1 MEPMAQG
8 PAETGI
14 SAIEEVA
21 RLREELRAERALR
34 QTLEAAHGAL
44 QAAFS
49 GLEGGVLLL
58 DADRVLFAN
67 PPVAA
72 AFDIPAERLQRMTR
86 EQFVRDLRRSSNEPP
101 DFLDRTTRDSH
112 AAVEEARG
120 EFEIQFPQWRSLR
133 WVSRPVRLPSGH
145 GVLVLFNDISADS
158 DLASGR
164 EQRALID
171 ELTGLEN
178 RKAGEQSAL
187 REIRGARRYGRPLA
201 FVLFDVDHFKRVND
215 SHGHLAGDAVLRE
228 VSRCMSGLPRGGDTA
243 VRWGGEEFLVILT
256 GVGLDGARLFAERVR
271 RAIEA
276 LRVGDVGQ
284 VTISAGVA
292 ELSLGEDEPG
302 PAIAR
307 ADASLYE
314 AKSRGRNRVI

>member
-1 MEPMAQG
+1 M
-8 PAETGI
+8 
-14 SAIEEVA
+14 
-21 RLREELRAERALR
+21 
-34 QTLEAAHGAL
+34 
-44 QAAFS
+44 
-49 GLEGGVLLL
+49 
-58 DADRVLFAN
+58 RV
-67 PPVAA
+67 
-72 AFDIPAERLQRMTR
+72 Q
-86 EQFVRDLRRSSNEPP
+86 
-101 DFLDRTTRDSH
+101 
-112 AAVEEARG
+112 
-120 EFEIQFPQWRSLR
+120 
-133 WVSRPVRLPSGH
+133 
-145 GVLVLFNDISADS
+145 
-158 DLASGR
+158 GR

-187 REIRGARRYGRPLA
+187 REIRDARRYGRPLA

-215 SHGHLAGDAVLRE
+215 SNGHLAGDAVLRE